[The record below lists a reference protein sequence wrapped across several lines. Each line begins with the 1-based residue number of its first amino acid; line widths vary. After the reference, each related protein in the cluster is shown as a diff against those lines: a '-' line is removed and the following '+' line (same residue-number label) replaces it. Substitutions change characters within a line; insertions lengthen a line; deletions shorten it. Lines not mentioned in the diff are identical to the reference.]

1 MWSFAKFEMPTGVQE
16 TQSMPGHPNPEVR
29 EKFRLETHWGTL
41 GYLWHLAPENWVSSP
56 PWLLGDAPMSQ
67 SQGNKSPGKKMGKES
82 PIRQREPRPLCP
94 EKATCRSLKEKG
106 VTNCLVQLTT
116 ISDKTEN
123 WPQDLAT
130 WRSLM
135 TLVRA
140 I

>member
-1 MWSFAKFEMPTGVQE
+1 MG
-16 TQSMPGHPNPEVR
+16 NVR
-29 EKFRLETHWGTL
+29 VFVAFSTRKL
-41 GYLWHLAPENWVSSP
+41 GELTKGMRGP

-135 TLVRA
+135 TLARA